1 MSETELNQIRKGKI
15 KKTILLILIIV
26 AFGAIITTLFVIY
39 FNINT
44 NEGG

>member
-1 MSETELNQIRKGKI
+1 MSETDLNQIRKGKI

-26 AFGAIITTLFVIY
+26 VFGAIITTLLVIY

>member
-15 KKTILLILIIV
+15 KKTALLILIIV
-26 AFGAIITTLFVIY
+26 AFGAIITTLLVIY
-39 FNINT
+39 YNINT

>member
-1 MSETELNQIRKGKI
+1 MSETELNQIRKRKI

-26 AFGAIITTLFVIY
+26 AFGAIITTLFIIY